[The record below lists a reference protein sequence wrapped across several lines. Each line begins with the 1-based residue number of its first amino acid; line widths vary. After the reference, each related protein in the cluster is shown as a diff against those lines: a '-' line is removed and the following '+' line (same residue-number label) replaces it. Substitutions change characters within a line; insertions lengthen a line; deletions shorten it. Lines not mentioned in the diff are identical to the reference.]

1 MKSIKNII
9 IGVLTIL
16 LIISLTYICY
26 DKFLNKN
33 NISDNNEDEVDNNI
47 ENDYDIYKNNFINIR
62 DEYYAEVK
70 NKAYFSRDSHT
81 SIGLDNKGT
90 LYYLSDNNKDIIATN
105 VLDYEFLYS
114 GNGGQKYLY
123 FIREDGT
130 VSSTDI
136 YIIPSNDNELHFDK
150 NNMNIQDNI
159 GGYINIIGFI
169 EGIVSTCGDE
179 ICDDAASPMFVDI
192 NGNMYNININ

>member
-70 NKAYFSRDSHT
+70 NKAYFS
-81 SIGLDNKGT
+81 
-90 LYYLSDNNKDIIATN
+90 
-105 VLDYEFLYS
+105 
-114 GNGGQKYLY
+114 
-123 FIREDGT
+123 
-130 VSSTDI
+130 
-136 YIIPSNDNELHFDK
+136 
-150 NNMNIQDNI
+150 
-159 GGYINIIGFI
+159 
-169 EGIVSTCGDE
+169 E
-179 ICDDAASPMFVDI
+179 IHI
-192 NGNMYNININ
+192 HL